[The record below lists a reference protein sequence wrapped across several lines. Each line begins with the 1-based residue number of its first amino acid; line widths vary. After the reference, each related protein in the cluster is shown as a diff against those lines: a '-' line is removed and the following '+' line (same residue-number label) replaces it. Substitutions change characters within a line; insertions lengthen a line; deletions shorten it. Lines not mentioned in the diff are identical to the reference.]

1 MIFRDGGC
9 GFPGDLV
16 IVIWIAPYAA
26 GPGCKIAAT
35 FGCEPVRPS
44 SSRPLSPKQGE
55 RGSLLL
61 GAELKNPRTFF
72 AEKFNATNVACGH
85 IRISITSPA
94 LWSRSACCHSLESIS
109 CANGGSK
116 RKRLF
121 GEG

>member
-9 GFPGDLV
+9 SFPGDLV

-26 GPGCKIAAT
+26 GVGCKIAAT
-35 FGCEPVRPS
+35 FECEPVRPS
-44 SSRPLSPKQGE
+44 SSRPPSPKQGE

-85 IRISITSPA
+85 IRISI
-94 LWSRSACCHSLESIS
+94 SRYD
-109 CANGGSK
+109 
-116 RKRLF
+116 
-121 GEG
+121 